1 MWSKLSDL
9 FTSLQKG
16 TLKNVLT
23 GAGLMLGSNAIF
35 LTAFSAAVNVLKNSV
50 GSFSRF
56 RHCNVFNSWRYRH
69 TFNPKFAKANVE
81 KSIATKRHPHPSSR
95 RLARVRCGV

>member
-23 GAGLMLGSNAIF
+23 GAGLMLGTNAIF
-35 LTAFSAAVNVLKNSV
+35 LTAFATAVNVLKNSV
-50 GSFSRF
+50 GSVSADVLSLAHLAGFDWAMSLILGSIVTRLTL
-56 RHCNVFNSWRYRH
+56 NSS
-69 TFNPKFAKANVE
+69 K
-81 KSIATKRHPHPSSR
+81 
-95 RLARVRCGV
+95 LALKKM

>member
-23 GAGLMLGSNAIF
+23 GAGITLATSGTLLLVLNTAVTTFKSSLGGIPV
-35 LTAFSAAVNVLKNSV
+35 TVLNLA
-50 GSFSRF
+50 GLAGFDYSFSIILGAI
-56 RHCNVFNSWRYRH
+56 VTKYVQNSSKLTLR
-69 TFNPKFAKANVE
+69 KM
-81 KSIATKRHPHPSSR
+81 
-95 RLARVRCGV
+95 